1 MTHGSR
7 AGMIF
12 FLAAASIGLI
22 FDSAGL
28 WRMTLCAALLHE
40 AGHIAVYVLCA
51 RRLPALRVRAGG
63 FALRGTESLSK
74 RKELAVL
81 AAGPLVNFLF
91 AAGCFGFARRH
102 ASYFMYFFAAV
113 HLCVGLYNCLPF
125 GALDGSRILSA
136 LVPVRLNG
144 ALCWFRRTVGI
155 LILGFVL
162 SAWVHGVLTPTAA
175 AALVLAFAYLLAQGL
190 FAGADLW

>member
-1 MTHGSR
+1 M
-7 AGMIF
+7 
-12 FLAAASIGLI
+12 
-22 FDSAGL
+22 
-28 WRMTLCAALLHE
+28 
-40 AGHIAVYVLCA
+40 
-51 RRLPALRVRAGG
+51 
-63 FALRGTESLSK
+63 
-74 RKELAVL
+74 
-81 AAGPLVNFLF
+81 NFLF
-91 AAGCFGFARRH
+91 AAGCFWICPETCVVF
-102 ASYFMYFFAAV
+102 
-113 HLCVGLYNCLPF
+113 LCISSQQCICAWGLYNCLPF